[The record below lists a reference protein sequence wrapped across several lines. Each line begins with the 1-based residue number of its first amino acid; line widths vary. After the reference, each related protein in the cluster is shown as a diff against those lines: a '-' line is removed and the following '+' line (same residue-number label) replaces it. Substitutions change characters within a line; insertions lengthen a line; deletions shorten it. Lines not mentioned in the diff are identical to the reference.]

1 MIFMPTAQIITLII
15 IIVAVI
21 LFVTNRVRSDL
32 VGLMV
37 MVSLGLTGVIS
48 TGDSFSG
55 FSSSAVMTI
64 LGISMISVA
73 LQMTGATNSLGKIML
88 KFGKG
93 NETRLVLVVASVSA
107 LLSLFM
113 NNIAA
118 AGVLL
123 PAVMSLSRRS
133 RVSPSRLLMP
143 LAFGTILGGMA
154 TLFTTSNIVVSGA
167 LRDAGLSSFGLLDYF
182 PIGGPV
188 MIVGIL
194 YLAFVGARMLPAAGK
209 IENLA
214 STRELTER
222 LSDLY
227 QVKKNLVQFELSTDS
242 PLANKTLSEGCWYE
256 RYHLNILAVIRKK
269 ETYFS
274 PEADLLLHPG
284 DILIARGTFTEK
296 VANSLHLK
304 LIPFNIPEIKIT
316 DESHPF
322 AEIILSSH
330 SRLIGKNL
338 RELNFRDRYEL
349 SVVGIWR
356 NGKPVEADQPDL
368 PLQFGDALLVTGPAL
383 HIRNLHDSEDLVV
396 LEEDPDA
403 VLLPRKG
410 AVTILITFATLL
422 VAALGIIPV
431 ALAAIG
437 GALLLI
443 LTGSMRLNEAY
454 RGIEWKAIF
463 LIAGLWPLSIA
474 LQSTGLADTAVTA
487 LLSFL
492 GPVHPLVLLGV
503 FLALSMIFTLLI
515 SGQVSALVMI
525 PLALTAAQTLGM
537 DARPFGMAVAMGCSL
552 AFITPLGHPVNI
564 MVMNAG
570 GYEFKDYVK
579 VGLPLTVMSFALIL
593 FLIRLYW
600 GL

>member
-1 MIFMPTAQIITLII
+1 MVFMPTAQIITLVI
-15 IIVAVI
+15 IIVAVL
-21 LFVTNRVRSDL
+21 LFITNRVRSDL

-37 MVSLGLTGVIS
+37 MVALGLTGVIS
-48 TGDSFSG
+48 AEDSFSG

-88 KFGKG
+88 KLGKG
-93 NETRLVLVVASVSA
+93 NQTRLVLMVASVSA
-107 LLSLFM
+107 MLSLFM

-118 AGVLL
+118 VGVLL
-123 PAVMSLSRRS
+123 PAVMSLARRS
-133 RVSPSRLLMP
+133 HVSPSRLLMP
-143 LAFGTILGGMA
+143 LAYGTILGGMA
-154 TLFTTSNIVVSGA
+154 TLFTTSNIIVSGA
-167 LRDAGLSSFGLLDYF
+167 MREAGLPSFGLLDYF

-188 MIVGIL
+188 MIVGVL
-194 YLAFVGARMLPAAGK
+194 YLAFVGVRMLPAAGK

-227 QVKKNLVQFELSTDS
+227 QVKKNLVQFELLPGS
-242 PLANKTLSEGCWYE
+242 PLANKSLAEGCWYE
-256 RYHLNILAVIRKK
+256 HYRLNILAVIRKK
-269 ETYFS
+269 ETFFS
-274 PEADLLLHPG
+274 PEADLLLQPG
-284 DILIARGTFTEK
+284 DILIARGTITEK
-296 VANSLHLK
+296 AANMLHLK
-304 LIPFNIPEIKIT
+304 LTPFNLPEIRIT

-322 AEIILSSH
+322 SEIILSSH

-338 RELNFRDRYEL
+338 RESNFRDRYGL

-356 NGKPVEADQPDL
+356 NGKPVESDHPDL

-383 HIRNLHDSEDLVV
+383 HIRNLHDSDDLVV

-410 AVTILITFATLL
+410 AVTILITFATLFI
-422 VAALGIIPV
+422 AAIGIIPV

-443 LTGSMRLNEAY
+443 LTGSMRINEAY

-474 LQSTGLADTAVTA
+474 LHSTGLADIAVTS
-487 LLSFL
+487 LLSLL
-492 GPVHPLVLLGV
+492 GPVHPLVLIGV
-503 FLALSMIFTLLI
+503 FLALSMTFTLLI

-525 PLALTAAQTLGM
+525 PLALAAAQTLGM
-537 DARPFGMAVAMGCSL
+537 DVRPFGMAVAMGCSL

-570 GYEFKDYVK
+570 GYEFKDYAK
-579 VGLPLTVMSFALIL
+579 VGLPLTIISFGLIL
-593 FLIRLYW
+593 FLIHLYW